1 MKQLKILAVDDDPF
15 TLKMLDKKL
24 VKEGYDIETA
34 SDGVEAGK
42 LISQKFYIKI
52 QETGCEKI

>member
-24 VKEGYDIETA
+24 AKEGDDIEIA

-42 LISQKFYIKI
+42 LRSAR
-52 QETGCEKI
+52 

>member
-24 VKEGYDIETA
+24 VKEGYDIEQSKSGDRIDDRPHHEPPQSMT
-34 SDGVEAGK
+34 
-42 LISQKFYIKI
+42 
-52 QETGCEKI
+52 

>member
-24 VKEGYDIETA
+24 A
-34 SDGVEAGK
+34 SECFGEDV
-42 LISQKFYIKI
+42 
-52 QETGCEKI
+52 CCV